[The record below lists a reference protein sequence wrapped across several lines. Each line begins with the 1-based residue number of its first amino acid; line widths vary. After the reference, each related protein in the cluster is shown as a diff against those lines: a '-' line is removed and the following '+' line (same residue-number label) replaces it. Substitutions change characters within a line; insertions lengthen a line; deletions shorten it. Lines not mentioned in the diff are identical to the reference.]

1 MFRLRSLVIVLRF
14 AAAAV
19 FPLSAFGAAIPP
31 SPALSLQ
38 EPGARAAAEAYAAD
52 ICKRAPASCA
62 EARELDA
69 AYKSVLASATECDR
83 GSCTLE
89 AIQAL
94 ATMIG
99 ALDKRD
105 AALPLPAEDKPDRAF
120 LAISVIA
127 TSRLTAAAT
136 RLGKPHSGSPY
147 SDDARTRAQKGLAGY
162 CLASPPNCA
171 AMRALVDD
179 GTSLGDKIKACAA
192 SKCGLEAADPLV
204 TGAHGM
210 FGRFF
215 PLDNLATA
223 DTIGIFILLNGANTE
238 GIALYSP
245 LADGAVAE
253 LVAGTDKLKRNL
265 DLAQKNPAVPLTA
278 VEDAGAPLLEK
289 HRLAA
294 RAADRLSMFLGYA
307 EPKNG
312 AEARREKVNVA
323 AIKLSGL
330 RARAFAL
337 RAARGLGEDKAGPG
351 AVSAAGGTA
360 PGAARPSGVV
370 MTEAPR
376 TILDRRLVP
385 SPQGPKAEAPPILH
399 GDRRMAHNFF
409 YANSK
414 DPVKRAD
421 ALRRLNK
428 TKTVGDPGRYAPHA
442 FTQEGDDS
450 CAVAAQ
456 VAVLRA
462 HGLLPSSVDPNIQER
477 ALVSEAKGLGYMKS
491 GTAPSYT
498 GSLLI
503 ERGMLLDKHPK
514 GTWAKLES
522 ALRRGGIIQ
531 ASVDARR
538 LWSVEAP
545 KPLPHSILVT
555 GTEISK
561 KGGEI
566 LGVYINDTGTD
577 PPGAGKFVP
586 IAQFQAAWFGS
597 FAEIR

>member
-1 MFRLRSLVIVLRF
+1 L
-14 AAAAV
+14 
-19 FPLSAFGAAIPP
+19 
-31 SPALSLQ
+31 LQ
-38 EPGARAAAEAYAAD
+38 EPGARAAADAYAAE
-52 ICKRAPASCA
+52 ICKQAPDSCA
-62 EARELDA
+62 EAQALNAD
-69 AYKSVLASATECDR
+69 YKAVLNSATECDR
-83 GSCTLE
+83 GSC
-89 AIQAL
+89 AL
-94 ATMIG
+94 AAIERLAWTIG
-99 ALDKRD
+99 ELDKRD
-105 AALPLPAEDKPDRAF
+105 AALPLPPNKKRERAF
-120 LAISVIA
+120 LALSVIA

-147 SDDARTRAQKGLAGY
+147 SDDPRARAQKGLAGY
-162 CLASPPNCA
+162 CLASPPNCG
-171 AMRALVDD
+171 AMRSLVDE
-179 GTSLGDKIKACAA
+179 GLSLAGKIKACAA

-204 TGAHGM
+204 TAAHGM

-215 PLDNLATA
+215 PLDKLASA
-223 DTIGIFILLNGANTE
+223 DTIGIFILLNNANIQ
-238 GIALYSP
+238 GVALYSP
-245 LADGAVAE
+245 LADGAVVE
-253 LVAGTDKLKRNL
+253 LAAGTDRLKRNL

-294 RAADRLSMFLGYA
+294 RAADRLSLFLGYA
-307 EPKNG
+307 DPKNG
-312 AEARREKVNVA
+312 AEARRNKVNAA

-330 RARAFAL
+330 RARALAL
-337 RAARGLGEDKAGPG
+337 RTANELGEDKAGPG
-351 AVSAAGGTA
+351 AVAAGGAGRA
-360 PGAARPSGVV
+360 PSSPHGLTLSA
-370 MTEAPR
+370 TPR
-376 TILDRRLVP
+376 TLLDRRLVP
-385 SPQGPKAEAPPILH
+385 PPGAGRPQAAAPPILP
-399 GDRRMAHNFF
+399 GKQRMAHNFF

-421 ALRRLNK
+421 ALRRLNR

-442 FTQEGDDS
+442 FSQEGDDS

-462 HGLLPSSVDPNIQER
+462 HGLLPTSVDPKIQER

-491 GTAPSYT
+491 GTAPEYT

-503 ERGMLLDKHPK
+503 ERGMLVDKHPRGK
-514 GTWAKLES
+514 WPQLES

-531 ASVDARR
+531 ASVDARA
-538 LWSVEAP
+538 LWKVSAP

-555 GTEISK
+555 GTEIAK

-566 LGVYINDTGTD
+566 LGVYINDSGID

-586 IAQFQAAWFGS
+586 LAQFQAAWFGS